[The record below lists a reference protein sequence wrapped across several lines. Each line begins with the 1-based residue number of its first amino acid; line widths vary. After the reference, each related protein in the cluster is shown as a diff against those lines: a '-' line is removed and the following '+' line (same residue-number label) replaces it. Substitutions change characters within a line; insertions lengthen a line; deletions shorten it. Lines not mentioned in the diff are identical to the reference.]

1 MKKIF
6 QFIKPLILTLILI
19 GFLQIT
25 GLWGSA
31 SATAQLLVLKTGI
44 LNADAE
50 ADKTPATFDY
60 NFTIKDL
67 QGNTVSFDQYKG
79 KVVFINLWATWCG
92 PCKAE
97 MPGIQS
103 LAEKLK
109 NEPVEFVM
117 LSVDKEVA
125 LPKVTT
131 YLEKNEYTFPVFM
144 PQGYLPEQLRV
155 PSIPTTFIVSKEGKI
170 LMKEVG
176 TRNYNTKKM
185 VNFLINQ
192 TTR

>member
-6 QFIKPLILTLILI
+6 HFIKPLVITLILI

-31 SATAQLLVLKTGI
+31 SATAQMLVMKTGI

-50 ADKTPATFDY
+50 VEKSPASFDY

-109 NEPVEFVM
+109 DEPIEFVM

-125 LPKVTT
+125 LPKVTAF
-131 YLEKNEYTFPVFM
+131 LEKNEYTFPVFM
-144 PQGYLPEQLRV
+144 PKGYLPEQLQV

-185 VNFLINQ
+185 ANFLIDQ
-192 TTR
+192 TTK

>member
-6 QFIKPLILTLILI
+6 EFIKPLILTLILI
-19 GFLQIT
+19 GFLQIS

-31 SATAQLLVLKTGI
+31 SAAAQMLVLKTGI

-50 ADKTPATFDY
+50 AEKSPASFDY

-67 QGNTVSFDQYKG
+67 QGNTISFDQYKG
-79 KVVFINLWATWCG
+79 KVIFINLWATWCG

-97 MPGIQS
+97 MPGIQN

-109 NEPVEFVM
+109 NEPIAFVM
-117 LSVDKEVA
+117 LSVDKEAA
-125 LPKVTT
+125 LPKVTA

-144 PQGYLPEQLRV
+144 PQGYLPEQLQA

-185 VNFLINQ
+185 ANFLIDQ
-192 TTR
+192 TTK

>member
-144 PQGYLPEQLRV
+144 SQGYLPGQLRV